1 MSSRI
6 LYMMYKE
13 CIHIVRDP
21 RTLAVMFLMPVLQ
34 LILLGYSVSTD
45 VEHLPTALLDQDLTP
60 QSRDLIE
67 AYRAS
72 GYFDITLHVSTEEEL
87 RRLIDKGQFRAGL
100 IIPAGYGR
108 DLQRNHKAQVSVVI
122 DGSDPTVASTAF
134 AAAQTVAQAQ
144 SLELAQEIMGLDPD
158 NLPGISVHPRV
169 WYNPDMKSVNFM
181 IPGLIALILQFLT
194 TLFTSISIV
203 REREQGTIEQLIV
216 TPIKPPELI
225 LGKVAPYVAIAFFD
239 LAEILVIGVF
249 WFGVPISGSVTL
261 LLAISVLFLL
271 TTLGMGIL
279 ISTIARS
286 QQEAMFLSFFTLLPS
301 IFLAGFLFPL
311 EAMPQPLQWISYVV
325 PLRYMLVIVRGIIL
339 KGVGLR
345 ILASEVIAIT
355 IFGVIIFGV
364 AARRFRKR
372 LE

>member
-1 MSSRI
+1 MSSRV
-6 LYMMYKE
+6 LYMTYKE
-13 CIHIVRDP
+13 CIHIVRDR
-21 RTLAVMFLMPVLQ
+21 RTLAVMFLIPVMQ
-34 LILLGYSVSTD
+34 LVLLGYAVTTD
-45 VEHLPTALLDQDLTP
+45 VEHLRTAVLDQDLTP
-60 QSRDLIE
+60 QSRQLIE

-72 GYFDITLHVSTEEEL
+72 NYFDISRQVRDEEEL
-87 RRLIDKGQFRAGL
+87 GRLIDKGLFRAGL
-100 IIPAGYGR
+100 IVPAGYGR
-108 DLQRNHKAQVSVVI
+108 DLEKQQRAQVSFVI
-122 DGSDPTVASTAF
+122 DGSDPTVATTAF
-134 AAAQTVAQAQ
+134 AAAQTIAQAQ
-144 SLELAQEIMGLDPD
+144 SLDLAQKTIGLDPE
-158 NLPGISVHPRV
+158 NLPGISVHSRV

-181 IPGLIALILQFLT
+181 IPGLIALILQFMT
-194 TLFTSISIV
+194 TLFTSLSIV

-216 TPIKPPELI
+216 TPIKPPELV
-225 LGKVAPYVAIAFFD
+225 LGKVAPYVGIAFFD

-261 LLAISVLFLL
+261 LLGVSLIFLL

-311 EAMPQPLQWISYVV
+311 EAMPQPLQWISYAI
-325 PLRYMLVIVRGIIL
+325 PLRYMLIVVRGIIL

-345 ILASEVIAIT
+345 ILVREVIAIAV
-355 IFGVIIFGV
+355 FGVLIFSI
-364 AARRFRKR
+364 AARRFRKT

>member
-1 MSSRI
+1 MSTRVF
-6 LYMMYKE
+6 YVMYKE
-13 CIHIVRDP
+13 SIHIVRDP
-21 RTLAVMFLMPVLQ
+21 RTLAVMFLIPVMQ
-34 LILLGYSVSTD
+34 LILLGYAVTTD
-45 VEHLPTALLDQDLTP
+45 VEHLRTAILDQDLTL
-60 QSRDLIE
+60 QSRQLVA

-72 GYFDITLHVSTEEEL
+72 NYFDIALQVRNEEEL
-87 RRLIDKGQFRAGL
+87 GYLIDKGQFSAGL

-108 DLQRNHKAQVSVVI
+108 SLEKQQRAQVAFVI
-122 DGSDPTVASTAF
+122 DGSDPTVATTAF

-158 NLPGISVHPRV
+158 DLPGISVHPRV
-169 WYNPDMKSVNFM
+169 WYNPNMKSVNFM

-203 REREQGTIEQLIV
+203 REREQGTIEQLLV
-216 TPIKPPELI
+216 TPIRPAELV
-225 LGKVAPYVAIAFFD
+225 LGKVAPYVGIAFFD
-239 LAEILVIGVF
+239 LAEILAIGVF

-261 LLAISVLFLL
+261 LLSVSLLFLL

-279 ISTIARS
+279 ISTIART

-311 EAMPQPLQWISYVV
+311 EAMPQPLQWISFVI
-325 PLRYMLVIVRGIIL
+325 PLRYMLVVVRGIVL

-345 ILASEVIAIT
+345 ILAREVAVIAA
-355 IFGVIIFGV
+355 FGVLIFGV

>member
-1 MSSRI
+1 MNSRI
-6 LYMMYKE
+6 LYVIYKE
-13 CIHIVRDP
+13 CIHIARDP
-21 RTLAVMFLMPVLQ
+21 RTLAVMFLIPVVQ
-34 LILLGYSVSTD
+34 LILLGYAVTTD
-45 VEHLPTALLDQDLTP
+45 IEHLPTIVLDQDLTR

-72 GYFDITLHVSTEEEL
+72 NYFDITRYASSEEEL
-87 RRLIDKGQFRAGL
+87 GRLIDKGRYRAGL

-108 DLQRNHKAQVSVVI
+108 SLQKAGRAQVSFVI
-122 DGSDPTVASTAF
+122 DGSDPTVATTALP
-134 AAAQTVAQAQ
+134 AAQIIAQAQ
-144 SLELAQEIMGLDPD
+144 SVELAAELIGLDPTD
-158 NLPGISVHPRV
+158 LPGIEVHPRV

-194 TLFTSISIV
+194 TLFTSMSIV
-203 REREQGTIEQLIV
+203 REREQGTMEQLIV
-216 TPIKPPELI
+216 TPIRPPELI
-225 LGKVAPYVAIAFFD
+225 LGKVAPYVAISFFD

-249 WFGVPISGSVTL
+249 WFGVPINGSVAL
-261 LLAISVLFLL
+261 LLALSVLFLL

-286 QQEAMFLSFFTLLPS
+286 QQEAMFLSLFTLMPS
-301 IFLAGFLFPL
+301 IFLAGFFFPL
-311 EAMPQPLQWISYVV
+311 EAMPQLLQWMSYVV
-325 PLRYMLVIVRGIIL
+325 PLRYMLIIVRGIVL

-345 ILASEVIAIT
+345 ILAGEVLAIA
-355 IFGVIIFGV
+355 IFGVFIFRV

>member
-1 MSSRI
+1 MNSRI
-6 LYMMYKE
+6 LYVMYKE
-13 CIHIVRDP
+13 SIHIVRDP
-21 RTLAVMFLMPVLQ
+21 RTLAVMFLIPVMQ
-34 LILLGYSVSTD
+34 LILLGYAVTTD
-45 VEHLPTALLDQDLTP
+45 VEHLPTVVLDQDLTH

-72 GYFDITLHVSTEEEL
+72 NYFDITRSVTSEEEL
-87 RRLIDKGQFRAGL
+87 GRLIDKGQFRAGL

-108 DLQRNHKAQVSVVI
+108 DLEKEHKAQVSFVI
-122 DGSDPTVASTAF
+122 DGSDPTVATTAF
-134 AAAQTVAQAQ
+134 SAAQTIAQAQ
-144 SLELAQEIMGLDPD
+144 SLELAQEIMGLDPE
-158 NLPGISVHPRV
+158 NLPGVSVHPRV
-169 WYNPDMKSVNFM
+169 WYNPNMKSVNFM

-194 TLFTSISIV
+194 TLFTSMSIV

-239 LAEILVIGVF
+239 LAEILVIGVL
-249 WFGVPISGSVTL
+249 WFGVPIHGSLTL
-261 LLAISVLFLL
+261 LLAVSVLFLL
-271 TTLGMGIL
+271 TTLGIGIF

-286 QQEAMFLSFFTLLPS
+286 QQEAMFLSFFTLMPS
-301 IFLAGFLFPL
+301 IFLAGFFFPL
-311 EAMPQPLQWISYVV
+311 EAMPQVLQLISYVI
-325 PLRYMLVIVRGIIL
+325 PLRYMLIIIRGIVL

-345 ILASEVIAIT
+345 ILAGEVIAIA
-355 IFGVIIFGV
+355 IFGIFIFSI